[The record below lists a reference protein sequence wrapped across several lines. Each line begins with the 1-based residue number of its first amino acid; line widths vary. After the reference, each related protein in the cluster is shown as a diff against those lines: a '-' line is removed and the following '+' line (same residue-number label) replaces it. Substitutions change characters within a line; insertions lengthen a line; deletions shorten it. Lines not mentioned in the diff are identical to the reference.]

1 MKNLPVACHTAGERY
16 NEKDD
21 FEKEADKLPVTQEN
35 KPLQQ
40 GPETNWLNGKLHQ
53 LWQWAKSKPQTAVLG
68 EFFYEVGFWGEY
80 TARRAARGAQELVH
94 GLGKRLAGAVKILG
108 GYVSRAF
115 TTCWQE
121 ITEPFRRFHNGIKNI
136 ADVMRR
142 EREQSKAH
150 AVKEGAAYFGR
161 GVKLYYPL
169 LKNALAYVV
178 PVLALGV
185 FAYTVRTVL
194 GYNYALA
201 VEVDGQVVGY
211 VENEQVF
218 DDAAAEIQQRIKPIN
233 GEVTDWKVAP
243 TYSIAISDETLPVN
257 QMADSILKAS
267 SSEIVDAS
275 ALYVNG
281 EIVGVTTEGEELKSY
296 IEGMKAPYEDPDN
309 PNLRVEFTKELAVED
324 GIYAA
329 RSLVSAGDIE
339 AILEGEEQGQ
349 LNYTVQQFDTPSGI
363 ASSHGLSTQQLVD
376 MNPQQDILKMLHIG
390 DTLIIQKS
398 MPFLEIRRIETRT
411 EQETIPY
418 KNVTQNSSDL
428 GFGQT
433 RIKQKGEE
441 GLHEVVREYVYYGDS
456 ETPSETTEI
465 QRTVLK
471 EPVDEIKEIG
481 QKLANGDLAQVGNGV
496 LAWPVPNY
504 KGVSRWMTN
513 GHKGADI
520 RANFGTPIYASD
532 SGVVTTAGWH
542 YSYGNHV
549 VINHGN
555 GTTTLYAHA
564 SRLAVRPGQSVQR
577 GDVIAYVGSTGN
589 STGNHCH
596 FEIRI
601 NGQRIDPHRYFP
613 HK

>member
-1 MKNLPVACHTAGERY
+1 MVGQFLY
-16 NEKDD
+16 D
-21 FEKEADKLPVTQEN
+21 
-35 KPLQQ
+35 
-40 GPETNWLNGKLHQ
+40 
-53 LWQWAKSKPQTAVLG
+53 
-68 EFFYEVGFWGEY
+68 VGFWGEY
-80 TARRAARGAQELVH
+80 TARKTVRGTKKLLH
-94 GLGKRLAGAVKILG
+94 SLGSRIVSVAKLLAG
-108 GYVSRAF
+108 YVGRAF
-115 TTCWQE
+115 ATCWQE

-136 ADVMRR
+136 ADVMRK

-185 FAYTVRTVL
+185 FVYTVRTVL

-201 VEVDGQVVGY
+201 VSVDGQIVGY

-233 GEVTDWKVAP
+233 GEKTDWKVEP
-243 TYSIAISDETLPVN
+243 TYTVAISEQTMPVN

-267 SSEIVDAS
+267 SSEIVNAS

-281 EIVGVTTEGEELKSY
+281 EIVGVTTEGDELKDY
-296 IEGMKAPYEDPDN
+296 IEGMKAPYEDPNN

-329 RSLVSAGDIE
+329 RNLSSAGDIE

-349 LNYTVQQFDTPSGI
+349 LNYTVVKGDTASGI
-363 ASSHGLSTQQLVD
+363 ASSHGLSTQQLID
-376 MNPQQDILKMLHIG
+376 MNPQQDILKELFIG
-390 DTLIIQKS
+390 DVLTIQQS
-398 MPFLEIRRIETRT
+398 MPFLEVRRIETRT

-418 KNVTQNSSDL
+418 KKVSQKSDDL

-433 RIKQKGEE
+433 RIKQQGED
-441 GLHEVVREYVYYGDS
+441 GLDEVVREYVYYGDS
-456 ETPSETTEI
+456 DTPSVCNEIERTT
-465 QRTVLK
+465 LK

-481 QKLANGDLAQVGNGV
+481 QKLSNGDVAKVGNGE
-496 LAWPVPNY
+496 LHWPVPNY

-520 RANFGTPIYASD
+520 RANYGVPIYASD

-542 YSYGNHV
+542 NSYGNHV

-555 GTTTLYAHA
+555 GITTLYAHA
-564 SRLAVRPGQSVQR
+564 SRLAVRPGQSVQQ
-577 GDVIAYVGSTGN
+577 GDIIAYVGSTGN

-596 FEIRI
+596 FEIKI
-601 NGQRIDPHRYFP
+601 NGQRVNPHNYFP
-613 HK
+613 YK